1 MCSTARTSICWGPAS
16 PRPTATPRS
25 PTSRSSARETAAQF
39 GLKADCRQSNREG
52 ELIDFIHEARAK
64 KAAGI
69 IINAG
74 GYSHTSIALHDAL
87 MAVKIPTVEV
97 HVSNIHARE
106 NFRHHSFTARAA
118 FASLCGFGI
127 DGYRLAITWPCRQ
140 NRRQGDSLTPSPVT
154 HRKFRIKI
162 MARQPDDTKAAKFK
176 SDDSALIR
184 ELALLLDETS
194 LTEIEIERAG
204 LRVRVARN
212 ISIAASM
219 PASYQPRRSP
229 RRRRRRSRWPISPS
243 IRAWCPRRWSAPP
256 IGRPSPAPSRSS
268 RSAAKV
274 AVGQTLLI
282 IEAMKT
288 MNQIPSPRAGTVTQI
303 LVEDGQ
309 PVEFGEPLV
318 IIE

>member
-1 MCSTARTSICWGPAS
+1 MAS
-16 PRPTATPRS
+16 KPDNK
-25 PTSRSSARETAAQF
+25 SA
-39 GLKADCRQSNREG
+39 
-52 ELIDFIHEARAK
+52 
-64 KAAGI
+64 
-69 IINAG
+69 
-74 GYSHTSIALHDAL
+74 
-87 MAVKIPTVEV
+87 
-97 HVSNIHARE
+97 
-106 NFRHHSFTARAA
+106 
-118 FASLCGFGI
+118 AS
-127 DGYRLAITWPCRQ
+127 
-140 NRRQGDSLTPSPVT
+140 
-154 HRKFRIKI
+154 
-162 MARQPDDTKAAKFK
+162 FK

-219 PASYQPRRSP
+219 PANFQP
-229 RRRRRRSRWPISPS
+229 
-243 IRAWCPRRWSAPP
+243 AVSASAAASAAPAAIADHP
-256 IGRPSPAPSRSS
+256 GVVPSPMVGTAYWSPEPGAKPFIEVGSKV
-268 RSAAKV
+268 SA
-274 AVGQTLLI
+274 GQTLLI